1 MSEPLDPG
9 TDAEEYA
16 AALDRLL
23 DGLDGDG
30 PADAQVRADTEA
42 IARGLGLIGGALS
55 AEGAHRGAAAAAP
68 AGTVVAMSS
77 WRSKLN
83 PRVLAA
89 AASLFVVIGVGIPL
103 AVSSTG
109 GGSDDEVSAA
119 QSAPEV
125 AADSAGALQ
134 PESAAGGDAFAQPGA
149 PGTVDAGTATTGTA
163 AGGAAEQAPAA
174 AAPMAAQDSAAK
186 SSGNT
191 LASRE
196 EAARQA
202 AAQTFATDVACARA
216 IFIGTITG
224 LQPMPDGKHFTV
236 SFLVEDWIVPD
247 SGPVATSYEV
257 LGSTVNSPGLD
268 ENTVPG
274 QRRLFLVPASPDA
287 RMYAYREK
295 DWAETRKQI
304 AAVRKDR
311 AGEGC

>member
-1 MSEPLDPG
+1 MSEPFDPA
-9 TDAEEYA
+9 TSADDADDYA

-42 IARGLGLIGGALS
+42 IARGLGLIGGALG
-55 AEGAHRGAAAAAP
+55 AEGEHRGAAAAAP
-68 AGTVVAMSS
+68 AATVVAMSS

-89 AASLFVVIGVGIPL
+89 AASLAVVIGVGIPL

-109 GGSDDEVSAA
+109 GGDSDDAA
-119 QSAPEV
+119 TALSVPEN
-125 AADSAGALQ
+125 ATDGAGAVPQ
-134 PESAAGGDAFAQPGA
+134 AESAADAFAQPGA
-149 PGTVDAGTATTGTA
+149 PATTGTGSA
-163 AGGAAEQAPAA
+163 AGGAAPDPAPAA
-174 AAPMAAQDSAAK
+174 AAPMAGQDAAAK
-186 SSGNT
+186 SGNT
-191 LASRE
+191 LALRE
-196 EAARQA
+196 EAAKRA
-202 AAQTFATDVACARA
+202 AAETFAADVACARA
-216 IFIGTITG
+216 IFVGTITG
-224 LQPMPDGKHFTV
+224 LQPMPDGRHFTV

-247 SGPVATSYEV
+247 SGPVTASYEV

-274 QRRLFLVPASPDA
+274 QRRLFIVPASPDA

>member
-1 MSEPLDPG
+1 MSEPLDPAMDG
-9 TDAEEYA
+9 DAYA
-16 AALDRLL
+16 AALDRFL
-23 DGLDGDG
+23 DGLDDLDAGG

-109 GGSDDEVSAA
+109 GGDSDEMSSA
-119 QSAPEV
+119 QGAPEV
-125 AADSAGALQ
+125 AADTAGAAPQ
-134 PESAAGGDAFAQPGA
+134 AESDGGDAFPQPGA
-149 PGTVDAGTATTGTA
+149 VAGTTGTGSA
-163 AGGAAEQAPAA
+163 TAGAAAEQAPAA

-186 SSGNT
+186 SGNNT

-196 EAARQA
+196 EAARRA
-202 AAQTFATDVACARA
+202 AAQTFANDVACARA
-216 IFIGTITG
+216 IFVGTITG
-224 LQPMPDGKHFTV
+224 LQPMPDGQHFTV

-247 SGPVATSYEV
+247 SGPMTASYEV

-295 DWAETRKQI
+295 DWAETKKQI

>member
-1 MSEPLDPG
+1 MSEPFDAS
-9 TDAEEYA
+9 TDGDAYA

-55 AEGAHRGAAAAAP
+55 AEGADRGAAAAAP
-68 AGTVVAMSS
+68 AATVVAMSS

-83 PRVLAA
+83 PRALAA
-89 AASLFVVIGVGIPL
+89 AASLVVVLGVGIPL

-109 GGSDDEVSAA
+109 GGDSDDAA
-119 QSAPEV
+119 TALSAPEV
-125 AADSAGALQ
+125 AADRAGSLPQA
-134 PESAAGGDAFAQPGA
+134 ESAAGDDAFAQPGS
-149 PGTVDAGTATTGTA
+149 AGADETTGTGAA
-163 AGGAAEQAPAA
+163 AGAATDPAPGV

-186 SSGNT
+186 SGAT
-191 LASRE
+191 LESRE
-196 EAARQA
+196 AEAKRA
-202 AAQTFATDVACARA
+202 AAATFATDVACARA
-216 IFIGTITG
+216 IFVGTITG
-224 LQPMPDGKHFTV
+224 LQPMPDGRHFTV
-236 SFLVEDWIVPD
+236 SFLVEDWIVPG
-247 SGPVATSYEV
+247 SGPVAASYEV

-274 QRRLFLVPASPDA
+274 QRRLFIVPASPDA

>member
-1 MSEPLDPG
+1 MSEPLDPE
-9 TDAEEYA
+9 AYA

-23 DGLDGDG
+23 DGMEGDG
-30 PADAQVRADTEA
+30 PADVQVRADTEA
-42 IARGLGLIGGALS
+42 IARGLGLIGGAL
-55 AEGAHRGAAAAAP
+55 GADGVQREAAAAAP
-68 AGTVVAMSS
+68 AATVVSMSS
-77 WRSKLN
+77 WRSKLS

-89 AASLFVVIGVGIPL
+89 AASLVVVLGVGIPL

-109 GGSDDEVSAA
+109 GGADDEATSAL
-119 QSAPEV
+119 SAPE
-125 AADSAGALQ
+125 AAGDRATAAQ
-134 PESAAGGDAFAQPGA
+134 AESDAGGDGFAQPGTA
-149 PGTVDAGTATTGTA
+149 DAAGSAA
-163 AGGAAEQAPAA
+163 AGGAAEAAPGAP
-174 AAPMAAQDSAAK
+174 APMAAQDSAAK
-186 SSGNT
+186 SGNT
-191 LASRE
+191 LAARE

-202 AAQTFATDVACARA
+202 AARTFAADVACARA
-216 IFIGTITG
+216 IFVGTITG

-247 SGPVATSYEV
+247 SGPVAASYEV

-274 QRRLFLVPASPDA
+274 QRRLFIVPASPDA